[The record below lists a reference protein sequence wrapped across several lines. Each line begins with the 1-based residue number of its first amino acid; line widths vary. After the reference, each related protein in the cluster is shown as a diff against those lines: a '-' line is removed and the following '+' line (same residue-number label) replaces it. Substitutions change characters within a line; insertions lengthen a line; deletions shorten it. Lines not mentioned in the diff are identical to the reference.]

1 MFLLFLIVSIYE
13 GRGEAIN
20 TPLTLIIKK
29 PPTKRGNGVLP
40 LKRGGGD
47 FLHLK
52 PGILGDLTGSGDRE
66 NSRNYTNLLFI
77 LRSKENL
84 FEN

>member
-1 MFLLFLIVSIYE
+1 MQLFLLFLIVSIYE

-40 LKRGGGD
+40 LKRGGGGFSPLETGD
-47 FLHLK
+47 SGGFN
-52 PGILGDLTGSGDRE
+52 GIR
-66 NSRNYTNLLFI
+66 
-77 LRSKENL
+77 
-84 FEN
+84 